1 MKKTFLALLMLL
13 ISSVARA
20 QSSCDKPALSGTT
33 NIFTTSFPF
42 AVSIPAGITPTAFKI
57 TVNGTQSA
65 LATTVTT
72 PASDG
77 RQCFLVSVTVA
88 ANSTNT
94 ITTQYTPSGGTE
106 VSSSPFVLSVV
117 DPKPVNHPR

>member
-1 MKKTFLALLMLL
+1 MKKILLVLL
-13 ISSVARA
+13 VLLTAANAYA

-33 NIFTTSFPF
+33 VIFTTTFPF

-57 TVNGTQSA
+57 TVNGTQST

-72 PASDG
+72 PATDG
-77 RQCFLVSVTVA
+77 RQCFLASVTVA
-88 ANSTNT
+88 NNSTST

-106 VSSSPFVLSVV
+106 LSSAPFVLSVV